1 MISSIIEYNEISTLD
16 GTLVLYGVI

>member
-16 GTLVLYGVI
+16 GTLLLYEVI